1 MKSTIFFPALYSEL
15 SQNTCPNDAQLMAPI
30 KNDLEKLLN
39 LFGCCKYLRCEAL
52 YQLTALSI
60 ACWFKS
66 NPNIEDFLEP
76 KHNNNPNLFKILH
89 EKFPYIVD
97 DTVKKNFEL

>member
-1 MKSTIFFPALYSEL
+1 MAYGLTKVIYVALIL
-15 SQNTCPNDAQLMAPI
+15 NVVGTCLFG
-30 KNDLEKLLN
+30 KYTLRKKLLN